1 MRTTYRDLSFADG
14 YVEGY
19 LEYGDRSTGPFV
31 HLDLSNV
38 DAPPHNRVRI
48 ALDIG
53 EARDL
58 AALLEYLAKV
68 AEPDLAPG
76 ALADHVKYVR

>member
-1 MRTTYRDLSFADG
+1 MRTTYRDLSFGDG
-14 YVEGY
+14 YAEGY
-19 LEYGDRSTGPFV
+19 LEYGDRSTGPFI

-58 AALLEYLAKV
+58 AALLMHLAAV

-76 ALADHVKYVR
+76 ALDDHVEYMR